1 MYVTAGPNESFDQ
14 LLRRF
19 KQGLEK
25 SGILREFRRRQRFRS
40 ESELRRDKEKAAA
53 RRRLRHR
60 RRRRFPPVTIPPN
73 GQVRSESPAPVMA
86 GPSLPRRDNGKA

>member
-1 MYVTAGPNESFDQ
+1 MYVMAGPNESFDQ

-60 RRRRFPPVTIPPN
+60 RRRRFPPVTVPAN
-73 GQVRSESPAPVMA
+73 GQVRTESNAPVSSVA
-86 GPSLPRRDNGKA
+86 LLQRRDNAKA